1 MIRDGLAGNVKG
13 HLINSTAQVD
23 EGLHPYVSLMEA
35 LESIFSSM
43 NYESGLLTVE
53 CNTVAI
59 FKSDGQEISTKIL
72 ISWQELK
79 NRFLSFF
86 VHK

>member
-1 MIRDGLAGNVKG
+1 MFAHWANIADWS
-13 HLINSTAQVD
+13 LIID
-23 EGLHPYVSLMEA
+23 KKFYV
-35 LESIFSSM
+35 
-43 NYESGLLTVE
+43 
-53 CNTVAI
+53 

>member
-1 MIRDGLAGNVKG
+1 MANTKISAMFGYRNILKRR
-13 HLINSTAQVD
+13 
-23 EGLHPYVSLMEA
+23 LHFLKKIFFNT
-35 LESIFSSM
+35 ESQFYLKCLQLVETSSH
-43 NYESGLLTVE
+43 
-53 CNTVAI
+53 I
-59 FKSDGQEISTKIL
+59 KSDGQEISTKIL